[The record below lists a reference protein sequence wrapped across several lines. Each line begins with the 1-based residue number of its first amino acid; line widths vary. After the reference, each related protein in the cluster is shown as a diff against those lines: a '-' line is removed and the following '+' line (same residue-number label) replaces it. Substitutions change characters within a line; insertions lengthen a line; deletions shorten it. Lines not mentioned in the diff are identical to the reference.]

1 MKPSLRVFAAIKAS
15 KNVSAY
21 ATQCEAIVDKLD
33 GNPDVPSPSPPLSEV
48 RDHIAKLREAEKLAR
63 GGPQGAVQDRDV
75 KLGRVRS
82 DMNQLKASVQSACD
96 RDPERAR
103 AIIESAGM
111 QVAKKYTRTTAP
123 ISVRYGKVSG
133 AVVVVARAAGRKA
146 TYFWQMSENQA
157 DWSDLPMT
165 MVASIPVVG
174 LEAAKIYYF
183 RVRTFTRA
191 GLSVWSMV
199 ARIIAH

>member
-48 RDHIAKLREAEKLAR
+48 RDHIAELRKAEKLAR

-75 KLGRVRS
+75 KLGRVHS
-82 DMNQLKASVQSACD
+82 DMNQLKASVQTAAD
-96 RDPERAR
+96 RDLERAR
-103 AIIESAGM
+103 AIIEGAGM
-111 QVAKKYTRTTAP
+111 SVAKKYTRTTAP
-123 ISVRYGKVSG
+123 ISVRYGKVPG

-146 TYFWQMSENQA
+146 TYFWQMSENQV

-165 MVASIPVVG
+165 MVASVPVEG

-191 GLSVWSMV
+191 GPVDYSQIVNLMV
-199 ARIIAH
+199 L